1 MISYTSLTP
10 VSTMRVSIW
19 ASITWSWNFKHQ
31 CIHSHSH
38 PLHLSQIQFRL
49 KLPLRRDIVEDIQ
62 SAVGYVP
69 PLLSYECL
77 HIESHLLS
85 FWSLHTQ
92 NQLCHVKA
100 CIERTLSQSVK
111 PVHTEPFLYHTKPC
125 IHRRNIFSTISK
137 SALEDHSSDINVL
150 AFFLI
155 WGIIVLIKHKIWLY
169 CASFR
174 LAVGRQLWK
183 QLSKCLH

>member
-1 MISYTSLTP
+1 MNIPDTYFNDESKHMGTHHLI
-10 VSTMRVSIW
+10 M
-19 ASITWSWNFKHQ
+19 NFKHQ
-31 CIHSHSH
+31 CIHSHPH

-62 SAVGYVP
+62 SAIGYVP

-77 HIESHLLS
+77 HIQSHLLS
-85 FWSLHTQ
+85 FWILHTQ

-111 PVHTEPFLYHTKPC
+111 ACTHRTISVPYQSLHTQKEHFLYHIKVCFRGPFVWYKC
-125 IHRRNIFSTISK
+125 F
-137 SALEDHSSDINVL
+137 VL
-150 AFFLI
+150 FCFLI
-155 WGIIVLIKHKIWLY
+155 WGIIVLIKQKIWLY